1 MTSRALFFSSAARGT
16 AFQLCTL
23 QSPCRVGRL
32 PAFVFSAA
40 PAPAD
45 ARCRAP
51 HQDAAIAVTGG
62 SLSLARL
69 VMPYAAWASAQTG
82 LSGADSRLDFD
93 AVTVPEQPEWGAL
106 SGTVTTGAAG
116 EARTY
121 TGNLQPTFVV
131 NSGPCTVAEG
141 GRCVGR
147 WPGGY
152 LPSED
157 CAISVAGTGGPLGP
171 CPVFDTE
178 SYLFAGTYR
187 DPTEDQT
194 TGGPDFLTLP
204 DGSTYHTADC
214 PTGTVLAAGQT
225 LAWHS
230 DRNNQGITLHDKY
243 GHGDG
248 LPYSA
253 YGAGGGW
260 QICF

>member
-1 MTSRALFFSSAARGT
+1 MIRRPLNS
-16 AFQLCTL
+16 
-23 QSPCRVGRL
+23 
-32 PAFVFSAA
+32 
-40 PAPAD
+40 AD
-45 ARCRAP
+45 ALCVP
-51 HQDAAIAVTGG
+51 PQGAAIAVTGG
-62 SLSLARL
+62 GSLSLARVAL
-69 VMPYAAWASAQTG
+69 PAVAWSTVLSG
-82 LSGADSRLDFD
+82 LSGAGSRLTLEV
-93 AVTVPEQPEWGAL
+93 VTVTFNANHRHRFDWGSL
-106 SGTVTTGAAG
+106 TGTVTFNA
-116 EARTY
+116 EREPLQY
-121 TGNLQPTFVV
+121 VPPNLGRLQAPTFVV

-178 SYLFAGTYR
+178 SYLFADTYR